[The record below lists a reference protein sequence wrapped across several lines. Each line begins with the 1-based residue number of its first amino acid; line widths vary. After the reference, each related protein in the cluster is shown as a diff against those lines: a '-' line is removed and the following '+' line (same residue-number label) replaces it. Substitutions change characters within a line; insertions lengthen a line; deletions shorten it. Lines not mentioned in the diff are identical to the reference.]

1 LSGNEARPQFQ
12 PDSLIR
18 LLNLRSLWVDLLD
31 INAGAAQVAEARGAA
46 LAIAE
51 APGHVGVL
59 TVEFFASAGRKS

>member
-51 APGHVGVL
+51 APA
-59 TVEFFASAGRKS
+59 TPASSPSGFSQAQTGKS